1 MAAILRA
8 GRAIKLRRDR
18 FAGRCMVR
26 EPAERSQSPTGL
38 PKSGVYI
45 TEEPMRRPIRFTLVA
60 VAVAVTLGFAFATQ
74 AAKAKD
80 DDATKNAVT
89 IKDLK
94 FNPAKLTIKPG
105 ETVVWTNKDDKDHT
119 VVSDEK
125 DAFKSDNLSSGDTFK
140 HTFDKKGKFGY
151 SCSYHPR
158 MKGVITVA
166 D

>member
-1 MAAILRA
+1 MPRRTPFALLALAIL
-8 GRAIKLRRDR
+8 L
-18 FAGRCMVR
+18 
-26 EPAERSQSPTGL
+26 S
-38 PKSGVYI
+38 
-45 TEEPMRRPIRFTLVA
+45 
-60 VAVAVTLGFAFATQ
+60 LGFAL

-80 DDATKNAVT
+80 DDAKNVT

-119 VVSDEK
+119 VVSDDRDEK
-125 DAFKSDNLSSGDTFK
+125 TGFKSDNLSSGDTFK

-158 MKGVITVA
+158 MKGTIIVA

>member
-1 MAAILRA
+1 MPRLNRVLLLAFVVVL
-8 GRAIKLRRDR
+8 
-18 FAGRCMVR
+18 
-26 EPAERSQSPTGL
+26 S
-38 PKSGVYI
+38 
-45 TEEPMRRPIRFTLVA
+45 
-60 VAVAVTLGFAFATQ
+60 LGFAL

-80 DDATKNAVT
+80 DDTTRNVT

-119 VVSDEK
+119 VVSDDRDEK
-125 DAFKSDNLSSGDTFK
+125 TGFKSDNLSGGDTFR
-140 HTFDKKGKFGY
+140 HTFEKKGKFGY

-158 MKGVITVA
+158 MKGVVIVT